1 MHEKLENDTGY
12 LFSEEIREPSKNK
25 GRSSSYNLPSR
36 IPFHNFKHDGNL
48 MYLLK
53 INYLYE
59 KSKSANTITFS
70 KHQFWSLDHLVF
82 GHP

>member
-36 IPFHNFKHDGNL
+36 IPFHNFKDFCSIRWIVEI
-48 MYLLK
+48 LK
-53 INYLYE
+53 
-59 KSKSANTITFS
+59 
-70 KHQFWSLDHLVF
+70 D
-82 GHP
+82 